1 MGMEEPPTLTKELKV
16 VSTAVMLLL
25 VLIAIIAMVEKGPP
39 VIAVYRG
46 ASPLNT
52 GPIGTFELLKTLKD
66 LYPQTVAVKSYDE
79 LDRLFRGAERCLFIA
94 VSPEVGYT
102 RAEAEEVVR
111 RLRDCSH
118 PAVLIA
124 DENVTSNALLEAL
137 GSSARVSGELVR
149 SPITGL
155 PYATA
160 LITLPNGSSHLLL
173 LDKASSVLAPQHL
186 VVGVAEGGEPVM
198 ALEDLGWVRVAVLG
212 DGSLLLNQVL
222 TSNVT
227 SYREM
232 VLELIDYLC
241 GGSLD
246 CRIAL
251 DGSRYES
258 VDVEVDTLEKALELP
273 LYADPLTLAVLRVL
287 RAIHPAYWLPPLV
300 SYVNSLVEYAKSLAY
315 VAPALVLATTVAVY
329 MYASGRVRAVSDGR
343 LEEQREVEV
352 YLTGELR
359 DTVMRGRV
367 SLDKGDFT
375 KLFELVDSVVR
386 LTYGV
391 GLCDPDAA
399 KVLPVGD
406 SGSRYVRDMC
416 RLYDKASGRRRLP
429 IVLSWNRTTRR
440 MIRRSDEFLKSMGQS
455 LTKERGVEYALL
467 R

>member
-1 MGMEEPPTLTKELKV
+1 MGRGEPPTLTREVKV
-16 VSTAVMLLL
+16 VGTALTL
-25 VLIAIIAMVEKGPP
+25 VLALIALIAMVEKGPP
-39 VIAVYRG
+39 AIAVYRG

-66 LYPQTVAVKSYDE
+66 LYPQTASVRSYDE
-79 LDRLFRGAERCLFIA
+79 LDQLFRGADRCLFIT

-102 RAEAEEVVR
+102 GSEAEEVVR
-111 RLRDCSH
+111 RLRTCRQ
-118 PAVLIA
+118 PAVLVA

-241 GGSLD
+241 GGSSD

-287 RAIHPAYWLPPLV
+287 RAIHPAYWFPPLV